1 MSGSTI
7 TSTRRTQDKSRR
19 ARETS
24 RRDQEVSARAKEAA
38 YRRKDL
44 CERRTIMSALRN
56 NGFVRRA
63 DTTRSPYIQPQMYV
77 CEGSG
82 IDLRGRR
89 GHAGPRSAVV
99 LFAAPKG
106 IRPTNTVLMVIAAPA
121 TLRNANQAERRGP
134 GVQFFFL
141 MVRRPPRSTLF
152 PYTTLFRSTPC
163 WRAARAGSSGAD
175 EPSPP
180 RGPCGAGAGERAGP
194 RQWPATPASARSWP
208 RCRPPPCSGGDDA
221 GD

>member
-24 RRDQEVSARAKEAA
+24 RRDQKVSARAQEPA

-44 CERRTIMSALRN
+44 CERRTITSALRN

-134 GVQFFFL
+134 RGQGPALGVSWS
-141 MVRRPPRSTLF
+141 MDRWGCVASRRSTS
-152 PYTTLFRSTPC
+152 FRY
-163 WRAARAGSSGAD
+163 
-175 EPSPP
+175 
-180 RGPCGAGAGERAGP
+180 
-194 RQWPATPASARSWP
+194 
-208 RCRPPPCSGGDDA
+208 DD
-221 GD
+221 DDSRH